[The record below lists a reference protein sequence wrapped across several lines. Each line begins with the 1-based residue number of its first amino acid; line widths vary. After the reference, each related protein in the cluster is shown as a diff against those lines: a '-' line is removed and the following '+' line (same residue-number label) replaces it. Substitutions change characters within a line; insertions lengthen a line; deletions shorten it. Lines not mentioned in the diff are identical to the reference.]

1 MPLEKHPLTQ
11 EFPEYQSLIQQ
22 LKHEDNDFATMLSE
36 YHELD
41 RKVFRFE
48 QHNKPIS
55 DHSLENMK
63 YRRVNL
69 KNRLYHRLKMHP
81 DQPG

>member
-1 MPLEKHPLTQ
+1 MPLEKHPLSQ

-22 LKHEDNDFATMLSE
+22 LKEQDTDFAAMLSE

-48 QHNKPIS
+48 QHNQPIS
-55 DHSLENMK
+55 DDSLEDMK

-69 KNRLYHRLKMHP
+69 KNRLYHRLKAHP
-81 DQPG
+81 VSH